1 MSEQVEYNIH
11 SLVGVKAC
19 GDAAMLANLDLH
31 LAPFRGDSAGCAEQ
45 IIIDRYD
52 DAPAPDRAV
61 VIDDIDCGNWT
72 FHRAATRVW
81 MEPIGTPGRYFM
93 DSLALPI
100 NLIVQLALLRQGRT
114 FTHAAAIEFGGRG
127 ILLPAY
133 PGTGKTTTSASLVR
147 AGAKFFGDDLC
158 IVGDSVIRSYPQ
170 ALSVYPH
177 HLAILDYDSPELKR
191 EFKRAERAD
200 RARSRIDQRGDLPS
214 KVASRALGY
223 IGTRCAN
230 VMPDEVFGK
239 SSVGTEVALDV
250 IALLQRSGEVDT
262 LTLRDIDPRS
272 AAEQASV
279 VLWHE
284 WHGFLHELMLLDAVN
299 TSGTWLRTMFEQ
311 TTSILFS
318 QFTNRPCYS
327 LTIPA
332 SWGNERLRDEFP
344 AFVDNIA

>member
-1 MSEQVEYNIH
+1 MSKQVEYNIH
-11 SLVGVKAC
+11 SLVGVKAR
-19 GDAAMLANLDLH
+19 GDAAMLKNLDLH
-31 LAPFRGDSAGCAEQ
+31 LAPFRGDSDGCAEQ
-45 IIIDRYD
+45 ITIDRYSA
-52 DAPAPDRAV
+52 APAPNRSV
-61 VIDDIDCGNWT
+61 VIDDIDCGDWT

-81 MEPIGTPGRYFM
+81 MEPIGTPSRYFM

-100 NLIVQLALLRQGRT
+100 NLIVQLALLQQGRT

-147 AGAKFFGDDLC
+147 AGARFFGDDLC
-158 IVGDSVIRSYPQ
+158 IVGDSMIRSFPQ

-177 HLAILDYDSPELKR
+177 HLAILEYDSPQLR
-191 EFKRAERAD
+191 RDFKRAERVD
-200 RARSRIDQRGDLPS
+200 KARNRIDQRGDLPS
-214 KVASRALGY
+214 KVVSRALGY
-223 IGTRCAN
+223 VGTRCAN
-230 VMPDEVFGK
+230 VMPDQVFGK
-239 SSVGTEVALDV
+239 SSIGTEVALDV
-250 IALLQRSGEVDT
+250 VALLQRSGDVDT
-262 LTLRDIDPRS
+262 LTLHDVDAHA
-272 AAEQASV
+272 AAEQATL